1 MNSNIQIEI
10 WNNKKMI
17 LNLKGR
23 YIKFLDKQKD
33 ITAIEI
39 NNKDKIYEDIQFLHY
54 DLNYNNHKGYNIYKD
69 KYIFSIEHPLGQDAA
84 SASGKIIDI

>member
-1 MNSNIQIEI
+1 
-10 WNNKKMI
+10 MI

-23 YIKFLDKQKD
+23 YIKFLDLPKD

-54 DLNYNNHKGYNIYKD
+54 DLNYNHEGYNIYKD
-69 KYIFSIEHPLGQDAA
+69 KYIFSISHPL
-84 SASGKIIDI
+84 